1 MQPAALSNEFLCN
14 QCCPPRSF
22 STIKGLKGHNTKVH
36 HKRALLSSDDRLL
49 TSQILAPHGLVQDK
63 FASMSRM
70 SLGANRTATAGCLD
84 CGSRK
89 VSCQSRYCLRCTVD
103 HQQETGIVVEASE
116 QNRNCVMM
124 ESSRRGSLA
133 AGRMSEWQQVLALQ
147 QDTLLDSNQLGL
159 GYPGS

>member
-1 MQPAALSNEFLCN
+1 
-14 QCCPPRSF
+14 
-22 STIKGLKGHNTKVH
+22 
-36 HKRALLSSDDRLL
+36 
-49 TSQILAPHGLVQDK
+49 
-63 FASMSRM
+63 
-70 SLGANRTATAGCLD
+70 
-84 CGSRK
+84 
-89 VSCQSRYCLRCTVD
+89 
-103 HQQETGIVVEASE
+103 VVEASE